1 MYRLENLEFTS
12 RPQADKFKQYVLRIY
27 KTSWVNL
34 SIAIL
39 YEAFE
44 DFNRVS
50 G

>member
-1 MYRLENLEFTS
+1 MYRLENLEFIS
-12 RPQADKFKQYVLRIY
+12 RIKAEEFKQYVLRIY

-39 YEAFE
+39 YEAFK